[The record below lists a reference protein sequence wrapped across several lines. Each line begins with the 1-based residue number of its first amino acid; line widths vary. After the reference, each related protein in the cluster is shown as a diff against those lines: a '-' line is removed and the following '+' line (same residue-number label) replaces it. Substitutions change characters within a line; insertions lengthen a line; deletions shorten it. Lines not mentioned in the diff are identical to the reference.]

1 MGRPE
6 AVAACQVQR
15 LNENFWPTPTRLSNC
30 VIVDTSVILLRSRS
44 SFGEGFNP
52 IICLR
57 SKRLYSSL
65 NFFSTHSISG
75 LSWEA
80 GSLRKPQCGQTHF
93 LLSILTVS
101 CVGLY
106 EASKSIF
113 SARIISISL
122 SSFLNFL
129 GFQWNAHPFDSTKS
143 GDFHFVVHNL
153 SFTAFLVDARL
164 THRRCA
170 FFDFYHERCA
180 ILLIVSFSLSL
191 RHRTRRDLSTHLV
204 TVLSSARTPRY
215 ARSPAP
221 WRLALGMGH
230 ICVTNSRLIV
240 KTSLESVC
248 W

>member
-1 MGRPE
+1 MSLASIQDDNRDHKDCMGRPE

-15 LNENFWPTPTRLSNC
+15 LNEKFWPTPTRLSNC
-30 VIVDTSVILLRSRS
+30 VIVDTSVSFLVVLLRSRS

-52 IICLR
+52 IIWLR
-57 SKRLYSSL
+57 SKRRYSSL

-113 SARIISISL
+113 AARIISISL

-129 GFQWNAHPFDSTKS
+129 GFQWNAHPLDSTKS
-143 GDFHFVVHNL
+143 GD
-153 SFTAFLVDARL
+153 
-164 THRRCA
+164 
-170 FFDFYHERCA
+170 
-180 ILLIVSFSLSL
+180 
-191 RHRTRRDLSTHLV
+191 
-204 TVLSSARTPRY
+204 SS
-215 ARSPAP
+215 S
-221 WRLALGMGH
+221 
-230 ICVTNSRLIV
+230 
-240 KTSLESVC
+240 TSLCCTQSELHCISRRRAPYP
-248 W
+248 